1 MSRLFRTKKLWLLSA
16 MAILFYAAALPALAQ
31 RNQNR
36 TAEAGREA
44 REAARVFNQI
54 MAAPDNQIPR
64 DLLNRAHA
72 IAVFPGVTRVA
83 FGVGGRGGDGVV
95 SRRTSTG
102 WSAPAFFNLGGGSI
116 GAQIGAS
123 RTDYVFLF
131 MNEDGLRGLLE
142 DRFEMGGEAG
152 VAAGP
157 VGRAASASTNLTLD
171 AAILSYSRSRG
182 AYIGAAVRGVVITP
196 DNDLNRAIYNNRT
209 ASQLLA
215 ADAPAMSVRRM
226 PAAVRVFPQTLTR
239 FSARRR

>member
-1 MSRLFRTKKLWLLSA
+1 MSRLFRTRMLWLLSVA
-16 MAILFYAAALPALAQ
+16 AILFYGALPVEAQ

-36 TAEAGREA
+36 MAEAGREA

-54 MAAPDNQIPR
+54 MAAPDNRIPR
-64 DLLNRAHA
+64 DLLDRAHA

-83 FGVGGRGGDGVV
+83 FGVGGRGGDGVI

-102 WSAPAFFNLGGGSI
+102 WSAPAFFNLGGASI

-142 DRFEMGGEAG
+142 DRFELGGEAG

-196 DNDLNRAIYNNRT
+196 DNDLNRAIYNDRT